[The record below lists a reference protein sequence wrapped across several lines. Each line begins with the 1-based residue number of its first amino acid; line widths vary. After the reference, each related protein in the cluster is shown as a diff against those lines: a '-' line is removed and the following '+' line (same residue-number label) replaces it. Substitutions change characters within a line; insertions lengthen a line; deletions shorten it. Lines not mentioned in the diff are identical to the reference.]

1 MQIAPVTAASNSLV
15 PPPYGLIAPTFRF
28 RALAS
33 LAGRAALGG
42 PREVALGVYLAAR
55 LVQDA
60 LSGQAVFEAA
70 RASRAAGAR
79 VWLATLALPAH
90 VRTTL
95 AQLIDASLEDA
106 LGMHAALAGVIGSTA
121 SYLDGAARSELERLA
136 QTIAV

>member
-1 MQIAPVTAASNSLV
+1 MHPLV
-15 PPPYGLIAPTFRF
+15 PPPYGLSTPTFRF

-60 LSGQAVFEAA
+60 LAEQPVSDTT
-70 RASRAAGAR
+70 RTPRAAGAR
-79 VWLATLALPAH
+79 TWLATLALPAH
-90 VRTTL
+90 VRVALTR
-95 AQLIDASLEDA
+95 LIDASVEDA
-106 LGMHAALAGVIGSTA
+106 LGMRAALAGVIGSTA

-136 QTIAV
+136 QTITV